1 MKITL
6 AQEGAFFMPHARI
19 SLILKLLEV
28 YFSMKRRILFAMFAF
43 LLIMAVSASAFSGR
57 EKWQLQLSSP
67 ITSGISVSGN
77 MLFFGSETGRIYAA
91 DKNTGRVIWEYKAE
105 NTIYG
110 TPAVVKDS
118 VVFAA
123 GDGEL
128 LCLSISDGSLIWRA
142 GGIGGKDTHG
152 KDVND
157 GLSDGAAYGGGML
170 FVSKADRKL
179 HALNASTGKTVWT
192 YTGGD
197 QGLREAPVYSDG
209 LVFLGEYD
217 GIFSIINAKTGKRE
231 NGGGAGGAV
240 NTPTVSG
247 GNVYFS
253 AWNGAV
259 NAVKIKGVEPLWE
272 VNIHDAAT
280 TQPAISSG
288 LVVVGTGRGAVVA
301 LNASNG
307 SLKWRYETE
316 AGNVSA
322 TPIIADGCVFA
333 GGETGY
339 MHVIDASTGKKVG
352 QLGGG
357 GGIYADGLYSDG
369 VLYFGSGAVYA
380 YE

>member
-1 MKITL
+1 
-6 AQEGAFFMPHARI
+6 
-19 SLILKLLEV
+19 
-28 YFSMKRRILFAMFAF
+28 MKRRIIFAAF
-43 LLIMAVSASAFSGR
+43 VFVFVMASSAMAFSGR
-57 EKWQLQLSSP
+57 EKWQFQLDSS
-67 ITSGISVSGN
+67 ITSGISESGN
-77 MLFFGSETGRIYAA
+77 MLFFGSETGRIYAVNKA
-91 DKNTGRVIWEYKAE
+91 TGREIWSFKTE

-110 TPAVVKDS
+110 KPAVMKDS
-118 VVFAA
+118 VVFAEA
-123 GDGEL
+123 DGEL
-128 LCLSISDGSLIWRA
+128 LCLAISDGSLIWRA
-142 GGIGGKDTHG
+142 GGLGGKDTHG
-152 KDVND
+152 RDVND

-197 QGLREAPVYSDG
+197 QGLREAPTYSDG

-240 NTPTVSG
+240 NTPIVSG

-253 AWNGAV
+253 AWDGAV
-259 NAVKIKGVEPLWE
+259 NAVKIKGVEPIWE
-272 VNIHDAAT
+272 SNIHDAAT
-280 TQPAISSG
+280 TQPAVASG
-288 LVVVGTGRGAVVA
+288 LVVVGTGRGGVVA
-301 LNASNG
+301 LNATNG

-316 AGNVSA
+316 SGNIAS

-339 MHVIDASTGKKVG
+339 MHVIDASTGRAVG